1 MQQTSRETSWGKVIF
16 KQEIREKVPSSVKR
30 IALLVTPEYEGIFR
44 NGGIGSYYRT
54 LSEKLAAADFY
65 VVLLLA
71 QSKERFGGGSTIAVV
86 DQIFSLSECEEVL
99 ELPSTH
105 SGILSQFREWEWVG
119 YENYG
124 ALFFA
129 QAIATQFKDAY
140 IYIEFPEMLG
150 LGYRTIQAKRAGI
163 LGKNCVVAV
172 TLHSGQEWLQEA
184 HGSYLQVNPQW
195 FWQVSHYEQYC
206 FEQADLAF
214 FLSHFLQEKVE
225 RYGWQT
231 NHAWHL
237 PYCFPVLAQASPV
250 TTMTEDLQHL
260 VKEDKIPV
268 VFFGRLEER
277 KGLLYFLE
285 ALELLEDSVTEK
297 VQVIFLGKNVSLQ
310 TSGLQGLDSQDYIKE
325 TLGQSYQYSIVT
337 DLFSQEAIEL
347 IRQLNSPLVCLTSKQ
362 ENFPHAA
369 LEMAQLPMSLV
380 VADAGGFQET
390 LNLVERSLGVHWF
403 APQDAYSLAQAL
415 LKAISLYPEKLEV
428 PTREFLDDTNQ
439 KLLRQRW
446 EYMGLTF
453 EETVMSFES
462 HSDKTQPRQ
471 WILGMTSMEEQL
483 FLEDY
488 AQNEYSGKG
497 EIVELGCW
505 LGSSTI
511 SLARGLEAN
520 SFVKNKN
527 QRIHAYDL
535 FIWSSDANMSQSVI
549 GTSLE
554 SKYQDGDSFLDEYL
568 QRIAPWRD
576 LVEVCPGDLTE
587 IGWQRGNIELLFVDA
602 MKSWE
607 LTNSI
612 IKNFFP
618 YLVEEFS
625 LVVHQDFAHFYTAW
639 IHLFM
644 YRLREYFSPV
654 DIPSLYP
661 SKVFRY
667 LKQIPKGL
675 LKKTYSF
682 DDFSRDEVEAA
693 FDYSMAITPGKMQ
706 PNIMAAKVMYFLHI
720 WEFEQAILEFRK
732 SISQL
737 NSDEWLELLEV
748 QRVAKMY
755 YSIDL
760 L

>member
-428 PTREFLDDTNQ
+428 PTREFLDDINQ

-511 SLARGLEAN
+511 SLARGLVVCHNQFCEQYERIEKEVYWKLKGKMQKRYIVRLKQEERQQLQELVSKGKAAAYKIKHANILLNIDINGQGWTDIEAAKAFGCHRN
-520 SFVKNKN
+520 TVANLR
-527 QRIHAYDL
+527 QR
-535 FIWSSDANMSQSVI
+535 
-549 GTSLE
+549 
-554 SKYQDGDSFLDEYL
+554 
-568 QRIAPWRD
+568 
-576 LVEVCPGDLTE
+576 
-587 IGWQRGNIELLFVDA
+587 
-602 MKSWE
+602 
-607 LTNSI
+607 
-612 IKNFFP
+612 
-618 YLVEEFS
+618 LVEEGIERALERKKPKS
-625 LVVHQDFAHFYTAW
+625 PSRPRICDGEAQAKLIA
-639 IHLFM
+639 
-644 YRLREYFSPV
+644 LRCGEP
-654 DIPSLYP
+654 
-661 SKVFRY
+661 
-667 LKQIPKGL
+667 PKGQARWTL
-675 LKKTYSF
+675 RLLADKLVELEIVPEISYETVRQELKKTS
-682 DDFSRDEVEAA
+682 
-693 FDYSMAITPGKMQ
+693 
-706 PNIMAAKVMYFLHI
+706 
-720 WEFEQAILEFRK
+720 
-732 SISQL
+732 
-737 NSDEWLELLEV
+737 
-748 QRVAKMY
+748 
-755 YSIDL
+755 
-760 L
+760 